1 MVLSIFCIIVDLRV
15 VFYKILLLGSIFY
28 GEYFL
33 LIIVLDVVMVIGG
46 SGGIRID
53 NVIGFEVS
61 LDII

>member
-15 VFYKILLLGSIFY
+15 VFYKILLLGSSFC

-46 SGGIRID
+46 SGGIGID

>member
-15 VFYKILLLGSIFY
+15 VFYKILLLGSSFY

-46 SGGIRID
+46 SGGIGID